1 MNIQEM
7 VDERVE
13 KLRALQTEV
22 SPAGIAEAGEGRP
35 FDNISSDRRRLDL
48 TTEEQGIPN
57 LGKYLSPTI
66 EELEF
71 GELIDAALTEV
82 AERVLMISDQ
92 VAGDS
97 ACIEKDILNSRLSV
111 LQSAEKVLDIA
122 ISLRRKASSLHRACQ
137 KEMKFSAQYEDELQL
152 LEIGQMDKGSFSNDG
167 RASMHERGVASL
179 FRRT

>member
-1 MNIQEM
+1 MNIQKM

-13 KLRALQTEV
+13 KLRALQIEI
-22 SPAGIAEAGEGRP
+22 SPAGIAEAGEDRP
-35 FDNISSDRRRLDL
+35 FDNISSDRRRLNL
-48 TTEEQGIPN
+48 PTEEQGIPTS
-57 LGKYLSPTI
+57 GGDLSPTI

-92 VAGDS
+92 VAGDY
-97 ACIEKDILNSRLSV
+97 ARMEKDILNSRLSV

-122 ISLRRKASSLHRACQ
+122 ILLRRKASSLNRACQ
-137 KEMKFSAQYEDELQL
+137 KEMEFSAEYQDELQL
-152 LEIGQMDKGSFSNDG
+152 SEIGQMDEGSFSNG
-167 RASMHERGVASL
+167 RRASMHEHGVASL

>member
-22 SPAGIAEAGEGRP
+22 SPAGIAEAGENRP
-35 FDNISSDRRRLDL
+35 FDNISSDRRRLNL

-137 KEMKFSAQYEDELQL
+137 KEMEFSAQYEDELQL
-152 LEIGQMDKGSFSNDG
+152 LEIGQMDEGSFSNDG
-167 RASMHERGVASL
+167 RASMYEHGVASL

>member
-22 SPAGIAEAGEGRP
+22 SPAGIAEAGEDRP

-122 ISLRRKASSLHRACQ
+122 ISLRRKASSRHRACQ
-137 KEMKFSAQYEDELQL
+137 KEMEFSAQYEDELQL